1 MAAACIASG
10 LPRYE
15 ALIFVDAD
23 EFAEWG
29 DPGAADGG
37 DPGGKAANGD
47 RGTDGVS
54 LRYNP
59 TLQIG
64 SFMIRISDFN
74 WVGSADPF
82 SLEEVKPVVGGVR
95 QD

>member
-1 MAAACIASG
+1 MVH
-10 LPRYE
+10 
-15 ALIFVDAD
+15 FVLG
-23 EFAEWG
+23 FKQLLMWIQ
-29 DPGAADGG
+29 
-37 DPGGKAANGD
+37 
-47 RGTDGVS
+47 VS

-59 TLQIG
+59 TLQLG

-74 WVGSADPF
+74 WVGGADPF